1 MKVYTIEY
9 AYPHSNRSNEIW
21 ITYQYKRDAL
31 NHKEHME
38 KDDIT
43 LVGLLELG
51 SLMINEKYKK
61 VEETVCC
68 YKCGEEIDNVKNC
81 PRCAYQD
88 FCKEEEITKTLT
100 IGDDYPDSCYD
111 GLYDDYSINGIFD
124 EDGFYDDYSLNGIFN
139 GVDGEIELNEPE
151 GEFTE

>member
-68 YKCGEEIDNVKNC
+68 YKCGEEIDDVGNC

-88 FCKEEEITKTLT
+88 FCKEEEITETLA

-111 GLYDDYSINGIFD
+111 DLDDGFYDDYSINGIFD
-124 EDGFYDDYSLNGIFN
+124 